1 MNPSRRAHTVDGA
14 TPRGHGGT
22 DSSANNGHLGR
33 LWFAH
38 PTVHRYKRRMGADSL
53 QVPRV
58 FTIPASVP
66 FLPTLV
72 RTLVDGELV
81 PGFAPGADPL
91 ALGAATLYLPTRRAC
106 RLARDVFLDVLDRD
120 AALLPRIVPI
130 GDIDEDEIAFA
141 EIATGT
147 AAADALDLPP
157 ALGGLQRRMLL
168 ARLVLLW
175 AQRLKPAPGDQPL
188 VVGTPAAAIALADD
202 LARLM
207 DDLATREVDWKS
219 LDGLVP
225 EHVDRYWQLTLDFLK
240 IARETWPEI
249 LKERQA
255 IEPAERRDRL
265 INAEAARLAAAP
277 HGPVIAAGSTGS
289 MPATA
294 KLLATIARLPHGA
307 VVLPGLDTDLD
318 DDSWELIGAGSDDE
332 SDDRRWPAFSHPQ
345 FAMHAL
351 LARLGIS
358 RGDVVALRPAAAHGR
373 EVLLSEALRPAPATD
388 RWQDRLRE
396 MAAELARGIADVAMI
411 EAANA
416 EEQALA
422 IAVALRE
429 AVEQPD
435 ATAALVTPDRAL
447 ARRVVA
453 ALGRWNVAADDS
465 GGDPL
470 ADTAAGV
477 FARLVAELALASVAP
492 VALLAVMKH
501 SLFRIGGAAG
511 AHAVAVA
518 ALERAILRGPRPRA
532 GSAGLAHAL
541 ATFREEL
548 RKLRARERSEIHAG
562 EPRAAVANADLA
574 AAAALVKR
582 LAAALAPLERLAG
595 SDPLPFRTLAAA
607 HRDAI
612 SNLSRDGAGDGVAF
626 ADTDGTALACFFD
639 EVAQD
644 GAADLAVAP
653 GHYGETFATA
663 MADRVV
669 RRPGAPGA
677 RVHIYGPLE
686 ARLTEA
692 RRVILGGLAEG
703 VWPPEPRSD
712 PWLNRPM
719 RLQLGLD
726 LAERRIGLSAHDF
739 AQMLGAPEVILSRAA
754 KLGGAPAVASRFVQR
769 LAAVAGGVRW
779 KAAVARGARYVA
791 MARDLDHAAAPTPIK
806 APEPRPPRAARPTAL
821 AVTEIE
827 HWLRDP
833 YTIYAKHILRLARL
847 DPVDMPPSAAD
858 RGSAIHAAIGRF
870 AQTWQDALPADA
882 HAELMRIG
890 REEFAPLDDFPEAR
904 ALWWPRFARIARWLA
919 DWELERRASLA
930 EMRAEIRGE
939 VLLPVGERQFRLY
952 GRADRIERRH
962 DGGYAILDFKTGDP
976 PTSKQVRIGI
986 APQLTLEA
994 AILRRGG
1001 FPGFDRGVPIGELL
1015 YVKLKG
1021 GAPAGEPLR
1030 VDLKDRSADDAA
1042 EHALAKLTEL
1052 ATRFEDEQTPYRSL
1066 VLPMWVNRYGTYD
1079 DLARVKEWSTGADAD
1094 EEFGE

>member
-1 MNPSRRAHTVDGA
+1 MH
-14 TPRGHGGT
+14 
-22 DSSANNGHLGR
+22 
-33 LWFAH
+33 
-38 PTVHRYKRRMGADSL
+38 ADSVGL
-53 QVPRV
+53 PRV

-72 RTLVDGELV
+72 RALVNGELV

-106 RLARDVFLDVLDRD
+106 RLARDVFLEVLDRD

-141 EIATGT
+141 EIATGA

-157 ALGGLQRRMLL
+157 ALGGLTRRMLL
-168 ARLVLLW
+168 AHLVLLW
-175 AQRLKPAPGDQPL
+175 AQRLKPPPGDQPL
-188 VVGTPAAAIALADD
+188 VVGTPAAALALADD

-225 EHVDRYWQLTLDFLK
+225 DHVDRYWQLTLDFLK
-240 IARETWPEI
+240 IAREAWPEL

-265 INAEAARLAAAP
+265 INAEAARLAAAS

-307 VVLPGLDTDLD
+307 VVLPGLDTELD
-318 DDSWELIGAGSDDE
+318 DDSWELIGTSSDDDTRDE
-332 SDDRRWPAFSHPQ
+332 RNWPAFGHPQ

-358 RGDVVALRPAAAHGR
+358 RGDVISLRQAAAHGR
-373 EVLLSEALRPAPATD
+373 EVLLSEALRPARATD

-396 MAAELARGIADVAMI
+396 VDAPLARGIASVAMI

-416 EEQALA
+416 EEEALA

-429 AVEQPD
+429 AIEQPD
-435 ATAALVTPDRAL
+435 TTAALVTPDRAL
-447 ARRVVA
+447 ARRVIA

-465 GGDPL
+465 GGDAL

-477 FARLVAELALASVAP
+477 FARLVAELALDGLAP

-501 SLFRIGGAAG
+501 GLFRLDRAAS
-511 AHAVAVA
+511 AYAVAVA
-518 ALERAILRGPRPRA
+518 TLERAILRGPRPRA

-541 ATFREEL
+541 ATFRDEL

-562 EPRAAVANADLA
+562 EPRAAVADADLA
-574 AAAALVKR
+574 AAAMLVER
-582 LAAALAPLERLAG
+582 LAAALTPLERLAG
-595 SDPLPFRTLAAA
+595 GAPLAFRALAGA
-607 HRDAI
+607 HRETIA
-612 SNLSRDGAGDGVAF
+612 NLSRDEAGDSIAF
-626 ADTDGTALACFFD
+626 ADADGTALARFFD

-644 GAADLAVAP
+644 AAADLAVAP
-653 GHYGETFATA
+653 AHYGETFAAA

-686 ARLTEA
+686 ARLTQSQ
-692 RRVILGGLAEG
+692 RVILGGLAEG
-703 VWPPEPRSD
+703 IWPPEPRSD

-726 LAERRIGLSAHDF
+726 LPERRIGLSAHDF

-769 LAAVAGGVRW
+769 LAAVVGEARW
-779 KAAVARGARYVA
+779 QTAIARGASYVA
-791 MARDLDHAAAPTPIK
+791 MARDLDHAAAPAPVK
-806 APEPRPPRAARPTAL
+806 PPEPRPPRAARPTAL

-858 RGSAIHAAIGRF
+858 RGSAIHAAVGRF
-870 AQTWQDALPADA
+870 AQTYQDALPADA
-882 HAELMRIG
+882 HAELLRIG

-919 DWELERRASLA
+919 DWEHERRPALA

-939 VLLPVGERQFRLY
+939 ILLPVGERQFRLY
-952 GRADRIERRH
+952 GRADRIERRRN
-962 DGGYAILDFKTGDP
+962 GGYAIVDFKTGDP
-976 PTSKQVRIGI
+976 PTAKQVRIGI

-1001 FPGFDRGVPIGELL
+1001 FPGFDAGVPIRELL

-1021 GAPAGEPLR
+1021 GAPAGEPLP

-1052 ATRFEDEQTPYRSL
+1052 ATRFEDESTPYRSL

-1079 DLARVKEWSTGADAD
+1079 DLARVKEWSAGADAD
-1094 EEFGE
+1094 EELGE

>member
-1 MNPSRRAHTVDGA
+1 MGVES
-14 TPRGHGGT
+14 PR
-22 DSSANNGHLGR
+22 L
-33 LWFAH
+33 
-38 PTVHRYKRRMGADSL
+38 
-53 QVPRV
+53 PRI

-72 RTLVDGELV
+72 RALVDGELV
-81 PGFAPGADPL
+81 PGFVPGTDPL

-106 RLARDVFLDVLDRD
+106 RLARDVFLDVLDSD

-157 ALGGLQRRMLL
+157 ALGGLPRRMLL
-168 ARLVLLW
+168 AQLVLLW

-188 VVGTPAAAIALADD
+188 VVGTPAAALALADD

-225 EHVDRYWQLTLDFLK
+225 DHVDHYWQLTLDFLK
-240 IARETWPEI
+240 IARERWPEI

-265 INAEAARLAAAP
+265 INAEAARLAAAS

-318 DDSWELIGAGSDDE
+318 DDAWELIGAGGDDE
-332 SDDRRWPAFSHPQ
+332 RDDNGWPVFGHPQ

-351 LARLGIS
+351 LARIGIG
-358 RGDVVALRPAAAHGR
+358 RNEVASLRTAAAHGR
-373 EVLLSEALRPAPATD
+373 EVLLSETLRPARATD

-396 MAAELARGIADVAMI
+396 VDAQLTRGITGVAMI

-416 EEQALA
+416 EEEALA

-435 ATAALVTPDRAL
+435 TTAALVTPDRAL

-465 GGDPL
+465 GGDAL

-477 FARLVAELALASVAP
+477 LARLVAELALDGVAP

-501 SLFRIGGAAG
+501 ALFRLGSAAG
-511 AHAVAVA
+511 AHAFAVA

-562 EPRAAVANADLA
+562 EPRASVADPDLA
-574 AAAALVKR
+574 AAAVLVER
-582 LAAALAPLERLAG
+582 LAAALAPLERVAG
-595 SDPLPFRTLAAA
+595 SASLPFRTFAAA
-607 HRDAI
+607 HRETIA
-612 SNLSRDGAGDGVAF
+612 NLSRDEAGDSVAF
-626 ADTDGTALACFFD
+626 ADTDGTALARFFD

-653 GHYGETFATA
+653 RDYGETFATA

-686 ARLTEA
+686 ARLTES

-703 VWPPEPRSD
+703 VWPPEPRGD

-726 LAERRIGLSAHDF
+726 LPERRIGLSAHDF

-769 LAAVAGGVRW
+769 LAAVAGEARW
-779 KAAVARGARYVA
+779 KAAVARGASICRDGTRSRPHGRA
-791 MARDLDHAAAPTPIK
+791 HTNQGARAASAARRAPDRARGHRDRALAARSLHDLRQAHPA
-806 APEPRPPRAARPTAL
+806 PRPSRSGRHATLGGRSRQRHPRGGRSLRADLPGRAAR
-821 AVTEIE
+821 
-827 HWLRDP
+827 
-833 YTIYAKHILRLARL
+833 
-847 DPVDMPPSAAD
+847 
-858 RGSAIHAAIGRF
+858 
-870 AQTWQDALPADA
+870 
-882 HAELMRIG
+882 
-890 REEFAPLDDFPEAR
+890 
-904 ALWWPRFARIARWLA
+904 
-919 DWELERRASLA
+919 RRPC
-930 EMRAEIRGE
+930 R
-939 VLLPVGERQFRLY
+939 
-952 GRADRIERRH
+952 
-962 DGGYAILDFKTGDP
+962 
-976 PTSKQVRIGI
+976 
-986 APQLTLEA
+986 
-994 AILRRGG
+994 
-1001 FPGFDRGVPIGELL
+1001 
-1015 YVKLKG
+1015 
-1021 GAPAGEPLR
+1021 
-1030 VDLKDRSADDAA
+1030 
-1042 EHALAKLTEL
+1042 
-1052 ATRFEDEQTPYRSL
+1052 
-1066 VLPMWVNRYGTYD
+1066 
-1079 DLARVKEWSTGADAD
+1079 ADAD
-1094 EEFGE
+1094 RTRGIRPARRFSRGARPVVAALCAHCALARGLGARAPSRPRRDARRNSRRGPACHRRAAIPALRPRRPYRAARWRRLCDPRFQNR